1 MTFPK
6 SFIWGAATSAYQIEG
21 AAAEDGRGPSI
32 WDIFCRRPGAILQDG
47 SGAIAC
53 DHYHHSR
60 EDVMLMK
67 ELGLQ
72 AYRFSISWPRVL
84 PGGTGPVNTAGLDFY
99 DRLVD
104 QLLDAGIT
112 PWVTLYHWDYPL
124 ALHEQGGWL
133 HQDSPD
139 WFSGYAA
146 AVVDRLSDRV
156 QHWFTFNE
164 PQIFIGMGYQDGIHA
179 PGERLDFR
187 TVLTIGHNVLLAHGK
202 AVQTIRSR
210 AKSKAGIGYA
220 LAPNPVPVPAS
231 LREEDIN
238 AARQVFF
245 SITGRDCMNSA
256 WWTDPVVFGRY
267 PEDGLKLFEKDLP
280 VISSSDMSTVCQPL
294 DFLGLNVYFGKKYRA
309 GPDGKP
315 EEIPLE
321 PGHVRT
327 SFNWPVMP
335 DSIYWAARFY
345 FERYRLPLVISEN
358 GMANKDVPGS
368 DGAVHDGRRVEFLQ
382 AYLRA
387 LSRACAE
394 GADVRGYF
402 LWSLMDNFEW
412 AAGYSQR
419 FGIVYVDYPTQQRV
433 PKDSAF
439 WYREVIASNGE
450 HLQHES

>member
-245 SITGRDCMNSA
+245 SITGRD
-256 WWTDPVVFGRY
+256 
-267 PEDGLKLFEKDLP
+267 
-280 VISSSDMSTVCQPL
+280 
-294 DFLGLNVYFGKKYRA
+294 
-309 GPDGKP
+309 
-315 EEIPLE
+315 
-321 PGHVRT
+321 
-327 SFNWPVMP
+327 
-335 DSIYWAARFY
+335 
-345 FERYRLPLVISEN
+345 
-358 GMANKDVPGS
+358 
-368 DGAVHDGRRVEFLQ
+368 
-382 AYLRA
+382 
-387 LSRACAE
+387 
-394 GADVRGYF
+394 
-402 LWSLMDNFEW
+402 
-412 AAGYSQR
+412 
-419 FGIVYVDYPTQQRV
+419 
-433 PKDSAF
+433 
-439 WYREVIASNGE
+439 
-450 HLQHES
+450 